1 MTDSSPPT
9 RPPAVRLWVDL
20 DRVYT
25 VLSRRVTARMAD
37 FDLTTPQFRVL
48 RQLSG
53 QPRSPGDV
61 AERIG
66 VTPGNLT
73 GIIDRLEHDGLVR
86 RERGE
91 EDRRSLT
98 LHLTPAGEEVLGRVV
113 PQMHAHLQGLFSALS
128 PDEITQ
134 TLSVLDKL
142 ERHLNAKEAV
152 NA

>member
-1 MTDSSPPT
+1 MSDASIPT

-25 VLSRRVTARMAD
+25 VLNRRVTARMAD

-53 QPRSPGDV
+53 QPRSPGEIAD
-61 AERIG
+61 RIG

-73 GIIDRLEHDGLVR
+73 GIIDRLEQDGLLT
-86 RERGE
+86 RERG

-98 LHLTPAGEEVLGRVV
+98 LHLTPAGEERLHRVV
-113 PQMHAHLQGLFSALS
+113 PQMHTHLQALFSDLT

-134 TLSVLDKL
+134 TLGVLNKL
-142 ERHLNAKEAV
+142 ERHLSVKDVVSA
-152 NA
+152 